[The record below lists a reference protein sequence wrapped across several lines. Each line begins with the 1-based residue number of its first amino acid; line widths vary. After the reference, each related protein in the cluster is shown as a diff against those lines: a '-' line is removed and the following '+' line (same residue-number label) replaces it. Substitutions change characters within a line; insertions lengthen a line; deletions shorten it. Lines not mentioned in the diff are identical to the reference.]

1 MKSWIKP
8 TAGMLFVF
16 LLSVSPA
23 AFGADGPTFGDKLTF
38 PNPNFAYAVSPDKK
52 AMTLLFDDLVSRVN
66 ACDVKPAPGQPG
78 PIHPSTPVVARVAT
92 YALPLSASGSVKIPL
107 YVQGYAGTN
116 AGGQATLLISVN
128 GQTTLVSFPKN
139 SDKSFVETLNYS
151 SDSDAELR
159 MTVVLLAEC
168 DGQVQGGEAYLSVDS
183 IDSSLDQAKQR
194 ADRRKSGSK

>member
-1 MKSWIKP
+1 M
-8 TAGMLFVF
+8 
-16 LLSVSPA
+16 
-23 AFGADGPTFGDKLTF
+23 
-38 PNPNFAYAVSPDKK
+38 
-52 AMTLLFDDLVSRVN
+52 
-66 ACDVKPAPGQPG
+66 
-78 PIHPSTPVVARVAT
+78 ARVAT
-92 YALPLSASGSVKIPL
+92 YALPLSASGPVKIPL

-168 DGQVQGGEAYLSVDS
+168 DGQVQGGG
-183 IDSSLDQAKQR
+183 SLPQCR
-194 ADRRKSGSK
+194 FH